1 MIAYIEHHLNKINN
15 MSKEINF
22 LKNKLSK
29 KIWNDNDSIIKNY
42 LSEERGRL
50 RGECSL
56 LLTPQNTNQ
65 VVDIIKICNQ
75 KNIGIV
81 PQGGRTGL
89 SGGSVP
95 IKEGNEVILSLEKMN
110 KVIKVNK
117 DRSSMIVQAGCRL
130 SRIKETANKHNRY
143 FPVELASKESCTI
156 GGNISTNAGGTT
168 VLKYGMTRDLVLG
181 LEVVLPNGDVIQG
194 LREIKK
200 DNRAYDLKHLF
211 IGAEGTIG
219 VVTAAALKLFPIIQN
234 KALAIVAVKNISKG
248 IDLLNEIKITALE
261 YLSSFELNSAV
272 GFKLIKKNF
281 PEIKLPFNNKYAWYI
296 IIELSTHS
304 NNDLNIEL
312 SKILKY
318 NLKKGNILDF
328 IQSKNKIQA
337 NSIWQTRELLNKAQK
352 MEGPSIKHDI
362 SIPLSNISSFIRI
375 VEKKLLNYVEKEKIL
390 IFGHLADGNLHYNIK
405 GDSKYSLKKFENLR
419 KIINNIVFEIVY
431 KFQGSFSAEHGIGVF
446 KMNELL
452 KYSSKEEYKLK
463 KSLKYFLDPKGIM
476 NSGKI
481 FPNN

>member
-130 SRIKETANKHNRY
+130 SRIKEIANKHNRY

-181 LEVVLPNGDVIQG
+181 LEVVL
-194 LREIKK
+194 L
-200 DNRAYDLKHLF
+200 LLF
-211 IGAEGTIG
+211 
-219 VVTAAALKLFPIIQN
+219 
-234 KALAIVAVKNISKG
+234 
-248 IDLLNEIKITALE
+248 
-261 YLSSFELNSAV
+261 Y
-272 GFKLIKKNF
+272 
-281 PEIKLPFNNKYAWYI
+281 
-296 IIELSTHS
+296 
-304 NNDLNIEL
+304 
-312 SKILKY
+312 
-318 NLKKGNILDF
+318 
-328 IQSKNKIQA
+328 
-337 NSIWQTRELLNKAQK
+337 SI
-352 MEGPSIKHDI
+352 
-362 SIPLSNISSFIRI
+362 
-375 VEKKLLNYVEKEKIL
+375 
-390 IFGHLADGNLHYNIK
+390 
-405 GDSKYSLKKFENLR
+405 
-419 KIINNIVFEIVY
+419 
-431 KFQGSFSAEHGIGVF
+431 
-446 KMNELL
+446 
-452 KYSSKEEYKLK
+452 
-463 KSLKYFLDPKGIM
+463 
-476 NSGKI
+476 
-481 FPNN
+481 